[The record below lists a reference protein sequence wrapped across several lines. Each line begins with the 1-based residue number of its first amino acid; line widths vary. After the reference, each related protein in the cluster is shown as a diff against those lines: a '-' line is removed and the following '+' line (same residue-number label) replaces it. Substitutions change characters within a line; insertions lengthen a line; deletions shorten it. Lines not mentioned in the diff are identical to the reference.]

1 MPFKIVY
8 LSKNSLLL
16 VTIFLT
22 LLSGYMGYLNKEKII
37 VEIPNLITES
47 LSCKTQSSTNNEK
60 FEAFITDQ
68 PMAQQLLTNL
78 CTNPVINR
86 QYGKVEVHWSHNEQE
101 ISQYVGKGIANL
113 ALVKENVMQAFA
125 TQVTHGYK
133 IIAQYK
139 DYSAYF
145 FSLKEKPLLTKE
157 YLWGKRL
164 GLLDYPSSRSG
175 HIVPKRLLTEL
186 GIGDNNMQI
195 TYVKSHEALREYLAA
210 GKVDII
216 SSFWQEQD
224 KERFSAN
231 YITPIET
238 QVSGSKWYLKMETNN
253 TDLLCALQQSLFELS
268 NEIHSQYYSTLKLD
282 SYGCNTTTDAQPVEH
297 SNDEP

>member
-1 MPFKIVY
+1 MALKIVY
-8 LSKNSLLL
+8 LSKYHLILI
-16 VTIFLT
+16 TTFLA
-22 LLSGYMGYLNKEKII
+22 LLSGYLGYVNSEKKII
-37 VEIPNLITES
+37 EIPNLITES
-47 LSCKTQSSTNNEK
+47 IACVTHSATNNEK

-68 PMAQQLLTNL
+68 PMAQQLLSNL
-78 CTNPVINR
+78 CSNAVINR
-86 QYGKVEVHWSHNEQE
+86 QFGKVEVHWSHNEQE

-133 IIAQYK
+133 IIAQYQ
-139 DYSAYF
+139 DYSAYL
-145 FSLKEKPLLTKE
+145 FSLKEKPLLTKQ

-186 GIGDNNMQI
+186 GIGDDNMQI
-195 TYVKSHEALREYLAA
+195 TYVKSHEALRDLLAS
-210 GKVDII
+210 GQVDLI
-216 SSFWQEQD
+216 SSFWQVQD
-224 KERFSAN
+224 AERFSAN

-238 QVSGSKWYLKMETNN
+238 QVSGSKWYLKMPTNN

-268 NEIHSQYYSTLKLD
+268 DEIHSQYYSTLKLT
-282 SYGCNTTTDAQPVEH
+282 SFGCLDNEGIELKGPQ
-297 SNDEP
+297 NEP

>member
-1 MPFKIVY
+1 MPFKIIY
-8 LSKNSLLL
+8 LSKHSLLL
-16 VTIFLT
+16 VTLFLA
-22 LLSGYMGYLNKEKII
+22 LLSGYIGYASKEKKII
-37 VEIPNLITES
+37 EIPNLITES
-47 LSCKTQSSTNNEK
+47 LSCTTQSATNNEK

-68 PMAQQLLTNL
+68 PMARQLLTKL
-78 CTNPVINR
+78 CSNPVLNR

-133 IIAQYK
+133 IIAQYQ

-145 FSLKEKPLLTKE
+145 FSLKEKPILSKE

-175 HIVPKRLLTEL
+175 HIVPKSLLTEL
-186 GIGDNNMQI
+186 GIGDNKMQI
-195 TYVKSHEALREYLAA
+195 TYVKSHEALRELLAA

-224 KERFSAN
+224 KERFSVN

-238 QVSGSKWYLKMETNN
+238 QVSGSKWYLKLATNN

-268 NEIHSQYYSTLKLD
+268 SEIHSQYYSTLKLSAFGCSNIDD
-282 SYGCNTTTDAQPVEH
+282 SQTMEPV
-297 SNDEP
+297 NEP